1 MASIQKKTSTGFVVT
16 RKTSEPGWRRTAAL
30 AVVVAAL
37 MGLASWLT
45 TYVKVP
51 ELAATKKALSESN
64 LALAEATASVDA
76 LARRQARLEQ
86 EVEVASSAREELLQ
100 ALTEKQSELAQA
112 REDLNFYQR
121 LVGQGGQR
129 EGLTVHSLL
138 LVPTSSQR
146 VFRFEVTLSQ
156 NLRRAGII
164 SGNLDMTIEG
174 IESDRPKRLRIRDLM
189 AENPTDLSFRFKYF
203 QLLDGSIMLP
213 EDFVPERIIVNI
225 NPDQVDKDSDGPTP
239 QAFGWQAALEGVNNV

>member
-1 MASIQKKTSTGFVVT
+1 MLLMAV
-16 RKTSEPGWRRTAAL
+16 
-30 AVVVAAL
+30 
-37 MGLASWLT
+37 ASWLT
-45 TYVKVP
+45 SYLKVP
-51 ELAATKKALSESN
+51 ELAATKAALAESN
-64 LALAEATASVDA
+64 QALAEATASVDA

-86 EVEVASSAREELLQ
+86 EVEVARSARAELLE
-100 ALTEKQSELAQA
+100 ALTEKQGELARA

-164 SGNLDMTIEG
+164 SGNVDLTIEG
-174 IESDRPKRLRIRDLM
+174 IEADQPRRLRTGDVM
-189 AENPTDLSFRFKYF
+189 AENQTDLSFRFKYF

-213 EDFVPERIIVNI
+213 EDFIPERIIVNI
-225 NPDQVDKDSDGPTP
+225 NPDQLEKDSDGPAP
-239 QAFGWQAALEGVNNV
+239 QAFGWQAALEGVSNV